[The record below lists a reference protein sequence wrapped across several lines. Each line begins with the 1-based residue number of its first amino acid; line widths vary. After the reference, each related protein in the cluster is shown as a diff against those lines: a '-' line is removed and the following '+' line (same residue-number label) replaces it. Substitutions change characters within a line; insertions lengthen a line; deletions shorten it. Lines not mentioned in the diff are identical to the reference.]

1 MDTTTTRDA
10 ALVQRLQALGE
21 QTRLRIVRL
30 LASGERC
37 VCELQ
42 DTMDVAQPRL
52 SFHLRKL
59 REAGLVT
66 HRREG
71 RWIHYALDH
80 DALDQLR
87 DLLDDVGSTDAW
99 DRPPGTVCC
108 D

>member
-1 MDTTTTRDA
+1 MDTTTSRDA
-10 ALVQRLQALGE
+10 VLVQRLQALGE
-21 QTRLRIVRL
+21 ETRLRIVQL

-42 DTMDVAQPRL
+42 EAMDVAQPRL

-59 REAGLVT
+59 RESGLVT

-71 RWIHYALDH
+71 RWIHYALAH
-80 DALDQLR
+80 DALDEVR
-87 DLLDDVGSTDAW
+87 DLLGDVGATRTW
-99 DRPPGTVCC
+99 DRPPGITCC

>member
-1 MDTTTTRDA
+1 MDTTTTRDTV
-10 ALVQRLQALGE
+10 LVQRLQALGE
-21 QTRLRIVRL
+21 ETRLRIVRL

-42 DTMDVAQPRL
+42 DTMGVAQPRL

-71 RWIHYALDH
+71 RWIHYALAH
-80 DALDQLR
+80 DALDEVR
-87 DLLDDVGSTDAW
+87 DLLGDVAASEAW
-99 DRPPGTVCC
+99 DRPSGTVCC